1 MSDGLKRYLIPVDML
16 SNTSK
21 YAIRA
26 TIYLAAHVKDN
37 EKIGIRKI
45 SEELDI
51 PTPFL
56 GKILQTLARNKILSS
71 TKGPNGGFGM
81 SKRPAEIT
89 LLEIIET
96 IDNSDFL
103 HLCVISSKKC
113 SEASVKCSMHHTYAR
128 IRDEYRELL
137 RTQTIESLVQ
147 DLRDGKEGITI

>member
-1 MSDGLKRYLIPVDML
+1 ML

-26 TIYLAAHVKDN
+26 TIYLAAHVNEN
-37 EKIGIRKI
+37 EKIGIKRI
-45 SEELDI
+45 SEDLGI

-56 GKILQTLARNKILSS
+56 GKILQSLARNKILSS

-81 SKRPAEIT
+81 GKNPSEIS

-103 HLCVISSKKC
+103 HVCVIGSKNCVDTKIKC
-113 SEASVKCSMHHTYAR
+113 SLHANYSRV
-128 IRDEYRELL
+128 RDEFREMLKNE
-137 RTQTIESLVQ
+137 TIENLVS
-147 DLRDGKEGITI
+147 DFRKGKQRISI